1 MVTKKLKCEDCG
13 GIMEID
19 QAKSILCCPY
29 CGSKELI
36 EESDDVKKAK
46 IKADIELR
54 KIEYMERKAN
64 KSQAGDIIVLVL
76 LILFTLACVAIPLLT
91 Q

>member
-13 GIMEID
+13 GVMEID

-36 EESDDVKKAK
+36 EESDSIKKAK
-46 IKADIELR
+46 IDADVQI
-54 KIEYMERKAN
+54 KSMEYKEKESRN
-64 KSQAGDIIVLVL
+64 DIIAIVVLTAL
-76 LILFTLACVAIPLLT
+76 CALITLACVAIPLLT